1 MVVVIIAMGIYPQP
15 FLRRMDRGV
24 NSLMMR
30 LEQHSVILVDRAP
43 SGHVGVG
50 R

>member
-1 MVVVIIAMGIYPQP
+1 
-15 FLRRMDRGV
+15 MDKGV
-24 NSLMMR
+24 DSLMMR

-43 SGHVGVG
+43 GGHVGVG